1 MATERMSALASSGSE
16 TSSEPSTPPSPRSI
30 TTSPSDTAG
39 ERPSAPRPGW
49 RRALHRVAASLTL
62 KLVALIGIFAALPV
76 VLYGQFESADR
87 QMRDLVTR
95 ALQDRSA
102 LIADALAP
110 TLKNIDPSKGQ
121 VALNA
126 DLAKYSSDG
135 TILKLMFQPAGEH
148 DAAGV
153 ARRVFFLAAAPPIP
167 APEVSAALARLSPP
181 PLLPRPSHRCPLG
194 AT

>member
-30 TTSPSDTAG
+30 TTSPSATAG

-49 RRALHRVAASLTL
+49 RRALHRLAASLTL

-102 LIADALAP
+102 LIADALTP
-110 TLKNIDPSKGQ
+110 TLKNVDPKGQ

-126 DLAKYSSDG
+126 DL
-135 TILKLMFQPAGEH
+135 
-148 DAAGV
+148 
-153 ARRVFFLAAAPPIP
+153 
-167 APEVSAALARLSPP
+167 
-181 PLLPRPSHRCPLG
+181 
-194 AT
+194 